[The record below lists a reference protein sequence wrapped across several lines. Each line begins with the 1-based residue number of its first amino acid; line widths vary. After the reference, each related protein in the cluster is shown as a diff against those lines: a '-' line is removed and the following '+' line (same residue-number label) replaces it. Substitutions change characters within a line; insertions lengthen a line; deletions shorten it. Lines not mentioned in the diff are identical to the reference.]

1 MISTAGAAAARST
14 SGMTRGALQHPE
26 INKTGLGLN
35 AEPGRV
41 LAELPHLGVGFEAK
55 PLPETHVVEQAHAA
69 CELGAEGFEQPRA
82 VAWVKKWCL
91 LNTLRTVLRIGCA
104 KSRNCFAPM
113 RSHTFALL
121 AVRVIL

>member
-1 MISTAGAAAARST
+1 VISTAGAAAARST

-35 AEPGRV
+35 AEPGR
-41 LAELPHLGVGFEAK
+41 VGFEAK